1 MSWSTIPS
9 AWIAAGEPLKQEL
22 FQAIKD
28 DLDYLYNV
36 SADTQEVQSISSTQ
50 ALTVTKGLTYV
61 MVDSTAGDVTLT
73 LPAAASY
80 SDFEVVVKKIK
91 ASNSVIVD
99 GSLTETID
107 SSASVTLTDR
117 YAELR
122 VVSDGTEWHVIGGNV
137 HNSLVGKQGGT
148 TNEYY
153 HLTSAQHTN
162 ATSASPTFATSV
174 TSPIIYGGSGDDAD
188 LTLESSSG
196 TPSATSFINFGASGA
211 AGQINRNTK
220 AWTIPVSLT
229 VGTASTPSGYTPS
242 TLDSYQHEGAWTPTD
257 ASGASLS
264 LTVANCHFTRIG
276 RLCICYCQIS
286 YPSTADGSAALI
298 GGLPF
303 TSKNDSGGTG
313 CGFVGYTNLGQE
325 VSALVTANATT
336 FSLYGTSAGFT
347 NANMSLKQVR
357 LCIIYPIKT

>member
-1 MSWSTIPS
+1 MSDINYYASIAKIPS
-9 AWIAAGEPLKQEL
+9 VKFLKN
-22 FQAIKD
+22 A
-28 DLDYLYNV
+28 Y
-36 SADTQEVQSISSTQ
+36 
-50 ALTVTKGLTYV
+50 
-61 MVDSTAGDVTLT
+61 DVTLAPDAAST
-73 LPAAASY
+73 FAAARSFFLPNNVAANTY
-80 SDFEVVVKKIK
+80 LLG
-91 ASNSVIVD
+91 AS
-99 GSLTETID
+99 GAALTAAKLPKTATNGLIEASGIGID
-107 SSASVTLTDR
+107 SSSNLTSV
-117 YAELR
+117 
-122 VVSDGTEWHVIGGNV
+122 GTIESGKITSSTADIKLGAYTVTAVATGN
-137 HNSLVGKQGGT
+137 L
-148 TNEYY
+148 
-153 HLTSAQHTN
+153 LTSAT
-162 ATSASPTFATSV
+162 AVAAFATSV

-196 TPSATSFINFGASGA
+196 TPSATSYINFGASGA
-211 AGQINRNTK
+211 AGQINRNTN

-229 VGTASTPSGYTPS
+229 LGTASTPSGYTPS
-242 TLDSYQHEGAWTPTD
+242 VLDSYQHEGSWTPTD

-286 YPSTADGSAALI
+286 YPDTANGSAALI

-336 FSLYGTSAGFT
+336 FGFYGTSAGLT
-347 NANMSLKQVR
+347 NANMALKQVR